1 MQFPKRL
8 LPLLAVLVLTGCASK
23 GDAPPTQPG
32 GADPPGTTVTQQN
45 SGTDPS
51 QEQSGLPTSPGA
63 SEGTTSESTAPNSG
77 ESGSVSPSY
86 DPASPTTPTSPTSPP
101 ATTEP
106 LPDAVILEGL
116 RFDSFGRYSGAFVED
131 GSDRPV
137 ENVACVLAVNTT
149 DRYLDLATAV
159 FEIDGVEARFTV
171 TGLPPGKAAWVL
183 EGNALQVE
191 SGASFVLKGGATS
204 YSVLEEDAAVT
215 AAPDV
220 GTLLVTN
227 NGAKDF
233 SGYIYYKALYTDGN
247 FLGGITYRSFVEQL
261 PAQSRTEI
269 TAGHCTP
276 DSAVVRIMYAEST
289 G

>member
-1 MQFPKRL
+1 M
-8 LPLLAVLVLTGCASK
+8 
-23 GDAPPTQPG
+23 
-32 GADPPGTTVTQQN
+32 
-45 SGTDPS
+45 
-51 QEQSGLPTSPGA
+51 
-63 SEGTTSESTAPNSG
+63 
-77 ESGSVSPSY
+77 
-86 DPASPTTPTSPTSPP
+86 
-101 ATTEP
+101 
-106 LPDAVILEGL
+106 PDAVILDGI

-131 GSDRPV
+131 GSDLPV

-171 TGLPPGKAAWVL
+171 TGLPPNTAAWVL
-183 EGNALQVE
+183 EGSALQVE
-191 SGASFVLKGGATS
+191 SGASFVLKGGAAS
-204 YSVLEEDAAVT
+204 YSVLEEDVKIT

-233 SGYIYYKALYTDGN
+233 SGYIYYNVLYTDGN

-269 TAGHCTP
+269 TAGHCTK
-276 DSAVVRIMYAEST
+276 DNAVVRIMYAESA

>member
-1 MQFPKRL
+1 MRLSRRL

-23 GDAPPTQPG
+23 GSAPPTQPG

-63 SEGTTSESTAPNSG
+63 SEGTSG
-77 ESGSVSPSY
+77 ESTTPSGSEGGLVSPSQ
-86 DPASPTTPTSPTSPP
+86 DPTQPYTPTSPP

-106 LPDAVILEGL
+106 LLDAVILEGL

-131 GSDRPV
+131 GSDRPI

-183 EGNALQVE
+183 EGNALQIE

-204 YSVLEEDAAVT
+204 YSVLEEDASVT

-233 SGYIYYKALYTDGN
+233 SGYIYYKLLYTDGN

-261 PAQSRTEI
+261 PAQSRMEI

-276 DSAVVRIMYAEST
+276 DSAVVRIMYAESA

>member
-1 MQFPKRL
+1 MRLSRRL

-23 GDAPPTQPG
+23 GSAPPTQPG

-63 SEGTTSESTAPNSG
+63 SEGTSGESTAPSG
-77 ESGSVSPSY
+77 GGSG
-86 DPASPTTPTSPTSPP
+86 PASPSQDPTQPYTPTSPP

-183 EGNALQVE
+183 EGNALQIE

-204 YSVLEEDAAVT
+204 YSVLEEDASVT

-233 SGYIYYKALYTDGN
+233 SGYIYYKVLYTDGN

-261 PAQSRTEI
+261 PAQSRMEI

-276 DSAVVRIMYAEST
+276 DSAVVRIMYAESS

>member
-45 SGTDPS
+45 SGADPS
-51 QEQSGLPTSPGA
+51 QEQSGLPASPGA
-63 SEGTTSESTAPNSG
+63 SEGTTGESTAPSG
-77 ESGSVSPSY
+77 GGGDPAFPSY
-86 DPASPTTPTSPTSPP
+86 DPTQPYTPTSPP

-171 TGLPPGKAAWVL
+171 TGLPPGKAAWIL